1 MQTCDLFVIG
11 GGSGGV
17 RAGRLAAE
25 AGARVV
31 LAENQNLGGTC
42 VNLGCVPKKLFV
54 YAADFSEAAA
64 DAAAFGWT
72 AAQAGP
78 MEWPVLRENKNRE
91 IARLNRAYQNNLEK
105 AGVEVLSATARI
117 SGPHSVVAN
126 EREYRAEKILVAVG
140 AKPVRLA
147 IPGAEVGVVSDDM
160 FHLESLPRR
169 AVVVGGGYIAL
180 EFAGILAG
188 LGVETTLCFRAD
200 LPLRGFDDD
209 LRRVAAAEVA
219 KRGVRF
225 QAGSAPVRAEDS
237 GGEKILSLASGEKLA
252 ADLILFATGRR
263 PALDE
268 VGLENAGVSP
278 DEKGF
283 LRADESF
290 CVGGGGG
297 GSVYAVGDI
306 LPTPALTPVAI
317 AEAAVFAARAF
328 GGDAAARMDYANI
341 PTAVFCRPNLA
352 SVGLTE
358 ARARERFGEVEVFR
372 AEFAAMKD
380 SLPENGKR
388 TLVKMIAAKGGGR
401 VLGAHIAGANAG
413 EIIQGVAVAVK
424 TGATKRDFD
433 SVVGVHPT
441 TAEELVTLR

>member
-91 IARLNRAYQNNLEK
+91 IARLNRAYQGGLEK
-105 AGVEVLSATARI
+105 AGVEVLAATARI
-117 SGPHSVVAN
+117 SGPNSVVAN

-160 FHLESLPRR
+160 FHLESLPGR

-237 GGEKILSLASGEKLA
+237 GGEKILSLANGEKLA

-297 GSVYAVGDI
+297 GGERLRGRRHFADAGADAGGDCRGRGFCGAGLRRRRGGADGLREHSHRGFLPAEPGVGGADRGGRAGAVRRGGGFSRRVCGD
-306 LPTPALTPVAI
+306 
-317 AEAAVFAARAF
+317 EGFAA
-328 GGDAAARMDYANI
+328 
-341 PTAVFCRPNLA
+341 
-352 SVGLTE
+352 
-358 ARARERFGEVEVFR
+358 
-372 AEFAAMKD
+372 
-380 SLPENGKR
+380 GKR
-388 TLVKMIAAKGGGR
+388 QADLGENDCGEGRRSGFGRAHRRGQRRGDYSRGGGGGEDGR
-401 VLGAHIAGANAG
+401 DQAG
-413 EIIQGVAVAVK
+413 
-424 TGATKRDFD
+424 F
-433 SVVGVHPT
+433 
-441 TAEELVTLR
+441 

>member
-17 RAGRLAAE
+17 RAGRLAAQ

-117 SGPHSVVAN
+117 SGPNSVVAN

-209 LRRVAAAEVA
+209 LRRGRRGRSRQARRAFSSRLRAGAGRGFRRGKNSVARQRRKVGGRFDFVRDRAAAGA
-219 KRGVRF
+219 GRGRAGKRGGFARRKRVP
-225 QAGSAPVRAEDS
+225 AG
-237 GGEKILSLASGEKLA
+237 
-252 ADLILFATGRR
+252 GRI
-263 PALDE
+263 
-268 VGLENAGVSP
+268 V
-278 DEKGF
+278 
-283 LRADESF
+283 LRRR
-290 CVGGGGG
+290 GGGGG
-297 GSVYAVGDI
+297 
-306 LPTPALTPVAI
+306 
-317 AEAAVFAARAF
+317 AF
-328 GGDAAARMDYANI
+328 TRSA
-341 PTAVFCRPNLA
+341 TFCR
-352 SVGLTE
+352 
-358 ARARERFGEVEVFR
+358 RRR
-372 AEFAAMKD
+372 
-380 SLPENGKR
+380 
-388 TLVKMIAAKGGGR
+388 
-401 VLGAHIAGANAG
+401 
-413 EIIQGVAVAVK
+413 
-424 TGATKRDFD
+424 
-433 SVVGVHPT
+433 
-441 TAEELVTLR
+441 